1 MLGMAPPPSTR
12 SSLRGKG
19 HSGADPTRSGKTHP
33 GALRSATRNK
43 GGRTLNH
50 DLIVTQHPKAN
61 TSSTASDEV
70 TYIQCP
76 VIYCCVANYPK
87 V

>member
-33 GALRSATRNK
+33 GVLRSATRNK
-43 GGRTLNH
+43 EGRTLNH
-50 DLIVTQHPKAN
+50 NLKFTHYPEAN
-61 TSSTASDEV
+61 TSSNASDEV

-76 VIYCCVANYPK
+76 VIYCYVANYPK